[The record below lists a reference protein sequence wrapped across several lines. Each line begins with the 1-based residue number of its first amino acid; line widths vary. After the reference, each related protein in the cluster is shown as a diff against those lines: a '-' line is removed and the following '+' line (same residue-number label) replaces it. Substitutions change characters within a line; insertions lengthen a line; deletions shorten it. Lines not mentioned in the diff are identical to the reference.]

1 MDRITRKELK
11 TDKFALEVE
20 HGLEYAAGH
29 RRQLARYGGAALVVI
44 LLVWGGFRYR
54 ESQRLERQGV
64 LAAALDA
71 HIKPPEGGDSFE
83 AMRRKNVE
91 SLKKF
96 QEVIDKYPGSEEALV
111 ASTYIGSIRAE
122 EGNTEEAQKALK
134 RVIESADA
142 NVGSLAKLSLAGM
155 YASSGKIKE
164 AEEIL
169 RSLMANPTQFV
180 SKEHASIVLAQA
192 LAKTKPDEARKLLE
206 PLKTIKGVA
215 LSQAVLN
222 LSAELK

>member
-29 RRQLARYGGAALVVI
+29 RKQLIRYGAAALVVA

-54 ESQRLERQGV
+54 DSQRLERQGV

-83 AMRRKNVE
+83 GQRRKNVE

-96 QEVIDKYPGSEEALV
+96 QEVIDKYPGSDEAMV
-111 ASTYIGSIRAE
+111 ASSYIGAIRAE
-122 EGNTEEAQKALK
+122 EGNTDEAQKALK
-134 RVIESADA
+134 RVIDAGDA
-142 NVGSLAKLSLAGM
+142 NVASLAKLSLAGL
-155 YASSGKIKE
+155 YASAGKTKE
-164 AEEIL
+164 AEDIL
-169 RSLMANPTQFV
+169 RPLIASPTQFV
-180 SKEHASIVLAQA
+180 SKEHATIALAHA
-192 LAKTKPDEARKLLE
+192 LAKTRPDEARKLLD

-215 LSQAVLN
+215 LTEAVVN